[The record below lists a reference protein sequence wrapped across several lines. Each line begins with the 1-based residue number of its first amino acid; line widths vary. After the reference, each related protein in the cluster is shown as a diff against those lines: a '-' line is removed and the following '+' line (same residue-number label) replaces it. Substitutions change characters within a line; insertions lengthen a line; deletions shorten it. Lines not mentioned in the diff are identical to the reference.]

1 MKKLRWLIILL
12 LVSYNSISQTVILDS
27 IQAQSVIKDLISGDL
42 AKEENK
48 LLKKTIENLNQQV
61 QLENDKSFDLQ
72 LINGNLELAL
82 REKDTII
89 ENNNI
94 MCRSEIKKEKKKS
107 FWLLCSTGFF
117 ALTTAILTLK

>member
-27 IQAQSVIKDLISGDL
+27 IQAQAVIKDLISGDL

-48 LLKKTIENLNQQV
+48 LLKRTIENLNQQV
-61 QLENDKSFDLQ
+61 QLENDKNFDLQ

-89 ENNNI
+89 ENNKI
-94 MCRSEIKKEKKKS
+94 MCQSDIKKEKKKS